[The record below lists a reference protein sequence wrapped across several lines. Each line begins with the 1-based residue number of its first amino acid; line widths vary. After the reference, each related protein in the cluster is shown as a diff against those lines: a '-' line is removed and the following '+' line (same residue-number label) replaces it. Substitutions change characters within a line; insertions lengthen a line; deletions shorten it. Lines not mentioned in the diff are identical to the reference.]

1 MESGCE
7 LFGSGM
13 LWWLAVSAG
22 LLAILFLPSGK
33 EKRESAWDIL
43 HNQFAEGSLS
53 VAEFQERKEIME
65 QNKMNK

>member
-1 MESGCE
+1 MELGCE

-22 LLAILFLPSGK
+22 LLAILFWPSGK

-43 HNQFAEGSLS
+43 HKKFAEGTLS
-53 VAEFQERKEIME
+53 VAEYQERKDILE
-65 QNKMNK
+65 QNKRKK